1 MNIQTIA
8 EHSIDLDLLPEKANI
23 VDAGCRGMEFTH
35 ELRRLG
41 HNVIALDI
49 DDLGRDDY
57 FKIALGDKVGRVGVH
72 RTKDP
77 QATYVC
83 AGDEVMCMDLD
94 MLCKTTKIDFFDVIK
109 LDVEGFEFQII
120 MSMDRPYCKQLSW
133 EGHLHTGA
141 YGEAEILM
149 MENKLLSLGY
159 FPMKHDRTR
168 QHGLSYNFWDSLW
181 VLV

>member
-1 MNIQTIA
+1 MNIEVIA
-8 EHSIDLDLLPEKANI
+8 EHSIDVDLLPSIAYI
-23 VDAGCRGMEFTH
+23 VDAGCRNMLFTN
-35 ELRRLG
+35 EMRRRG
-41 HNVIALDI
+41 HCVFALDI
-49 DDLGRDDY
+49 DDLGNEDY
-57 FKIALGDKVGRVGVH
+57 LKIALGDKVGRVGIH

-77 QATYVC
+77 QATFVC

-94 MLCKTTKIDFFDVIK
+94 MLCKTTKVDFFDVIK

-120 MSMDRPYCKQLSW
+120 MSMNKPYCKQLSW
-133 EGHLHTGA
+133 EAHLHTGV
-141 YGEAEILM
+141 YGEAEVVM

-159 FPMKHDRTR
+159 FPVKHDKTR